1 MDASEADSKL
11 PALTRSDAWLL
22 ASLTEGSRAGQPVT
36 LAKFVHDA
44 DWLNRA
50 IPTFDKLSFGLPR
63 LVAHGLMTVDGLRLR
78 ATPRAIALRKSIR
91 GGTLVSV
98 PNGVGERVGARPY
111 PKPEVEDRWL
121 GRLQGL
127 GPLTSSRRFKSIR
140 DGWTGGR
147 SRSSRPSS
155 LRRSPRGRSSPR
167 NADLRDSDRV
177 RVMTWVDA
185 IDLAIS
191 RSLDVSSRAPSGRC

>member
-50 IPTFDKLSFGLPR
+50 IPTFDELSFGFLR

-98 PNGVGERVGARPY
+98 LNGVGERVGARPY
-111 PKPEVEDRWL
+111 PEPEVEDRSL

-127 GPLTSSRRFKSIR
+127 GPSDLESAVQEY
-140 DGWTGGR
+140 
-147 SRSSRPSS
+147 SRSMDRWSFPIIATIKLAEVAARPLLAAKRGLKR
-155 LRRSPRGRSSPR
+155 LRPR
-167 NADLRDSDRV
+167 
-177 RVMTWVDA
+177 
-185 IDLAIS
+185 
-191 RSLDVSSRAPSGRC
+191 